1 MSGLSIPQPGV
12 EVEQD
17 FVAETASPATPAQ
30 QEVIVGPCFQVVSAL
45 DDNGLPLPEAL
56 AGAYRDGFGVIAYP
70 LPGLS
75 PGALVTGFLEDI
87 RVFLSLGSMRRE
99 LHSVYDEVSIF
110 SGSDSKIAG
119 TPWSACVLTDPGVN
133 FVTEGVAEGDVV
145 RVTYQ
150 GEVRDVLVS
159 SVAATQLGLD
169 EDSLT
174 RAFGTPTSGSVD
186 IDFATYSV
194 IRNPAEFAYVEAASV
209 ARYTL
214 GSDSDYVVFRVKT
227 TAPTAYLGDGGDGLQ
242 IAMAA
247 QPYTLRDSSCFVG
260 ANIFWDTSAGQ
271 NFVATVGAIGA
282 VTSRYLL
289 IGAVGASAA
298 LLDVLRVVSNQILV
312 IENGATANQTAQN
325 YVVAI
330 SVDSGVNGATGGG
343 DETAFTSAGQ
353 NFNTSIPNTAGT
365 PDTATLL
372 EISGVGVFTVVAVV
386 SDTALTISAG
396 AGAGLAAQTYT
407 VVQQLDTGTGT
418 GQTGKDNTGGQTTV
432 CFAGGGLTTDILT
445 GRAIITLTDGDTW
458 EGGAYAAQPAGAH
471 LAGYLAN
478 VTADLIASGT
488 AVEAEVVDRNTDLSF
503 VFDPTDRI
511 LTVLAGRGT
520 DGLSTGGV
528 QDPGSSGG
536 VYIHEALTDPLDSA
550 YDADISAIFE
560 SVVNGDMSPFTFTE
574 AFVRSGVFAITFDG
588 GAGAGDLLVDA
599 DLLGSTTPTALVYVS
614 YKALRLDVTAAADV
628 PLFYEIGNAT
638 QAVALL
644 GPAPGNPLCI
654 AALKAIAASPD
665 APIRV
670 LGVSAVSGA
679 KPFGTETAYQEALA
693 FLEAKKVYV
702 VVVLTQDPV
711 VGQYLQAHV
720 DAMSEP
726 DQKAERLGIL
736 NSQLP
741 THAQATVVAS
751 GTAGNTG
758 TVAGDSTADFAG
770 DADFSLAQAEAGDIL
785 VVTAKAGAQSYLDS
799 VDGTVGPLYGAPILG
814 IKAGDNFII
823 QFDGTDIPSS
833 WNGMVDVS
841 WTLYRPGPAISVA
854 ADQAEAVAKIAE
866 GYADR
871 RIIHVWPDSL
881 TGPVDGVDS
890 VLEGFYGGAVVGA
903 LIGAKG
909 PADPLTNTNVPGFTG
924 VKHSSGYFTRRQLNR
939 IAGGGNLILAQDA
952 SGAPIYIRHQL
963 TTDTSTIEKR
973 EISVTTALDYVAEV
987 YRTTLGPQIG
997 RVNITDNLLTDL
1009 AGKAESINAAMKDQR
1024 ILRRASLLAI
1034 SEDPESTDRLIFD
1047 VGVVSLVPNNYNRV
1061 RILVGGA

>member
-242 IAMAA
+242 IALAA
-247 QPYTLRDSSCFVG
+247 QPYTLRDTSCFVG

-330 SVDSGVNGATGGG
+330 SVDSGGERSHGRWGRDGLHQRRSELQHEHPEHGRHARHGDPPGDLRRGRVHSRRGRQRHGAHHLRRRGRGPG
-343 DETAFTSAGQ
+343 R
-353 NFNTSIPNTAGT
+353 
-365 PDTATLL
+365 PDLH
-372 EISGVGVFTVVAVV
+372 
-386 SDTALTISAG
+386 
-396 AGAGLAAQTYT
+396 
-407 VVQQLDTGTGT
+407 
-418 GQTGKDNTGGQTTV
+418 
-432 CFAGGGLTTDILT
+432 
-445 GRAIITLTDGDTW
+445 GRAAARYRHGHRPDRQGQHRRPDHGLLRRRRPDDGH
-458 EGGAYAAQPAGAH
+458 P
-471 LAGYLAN
+471 
-478 VTADLIASGT
+478 
-488 AVEAEVVDRNTDLSF
+488 
-503 VFDPTDRI
+503 
-511 LTVLAGRGT
+511 
-520 DGLSTGGV
+520 
-528 QDPGSSGG
+528 
-536 VYIHEALTDPLDSA
+536 
-550 YDADISAIFE
+550 
-560 SVVNGDMSPFTFTE
+560 
-574 AFVRSGVFAITFDG
+574 
-588 GAGAGDLLVDA
+588 
-599 DLLGSTTPTALVYVS
+599 
-614 YKALRLDVTAAADV
+614 
-628 PLFYEIGNAT
+628 
-638 QAVALL
+638 
-644 GPAPGNPLCI
+644 
-654 AALKAIAASPD
+654 
-665 APIRV
+665 
-670 LGVSAVSGA
+670 
-679 KPFGTETAYQEALA
+679 
-693 FLEAKKVYV
+693 
-702 VVVLTQDPV
+702 
-711 VGQYLQAHV
+711 
-720 DAMSEP
+720 
-726 DQKAERLGIL
+726 ER
-736 NSQLP
+736 P
-741 THAQATVVAS
+741 RHHH
-751 GTAGNTG
+751 
-758 TVAGDSTADFAG
+758 
-770 DADFSLAQAEAGDIL
+770 
-785 VVTAKAGAQSYLDS
+785 
-799 VDGTVGPLYGAPILG
+799 
-814 IKAGDNFII
+814 
-823 QFDGTDIPSS
+823 
-833 WNGMVDVS
+833 
-841 WTLYRPGPAISVA
+841 
-854 ADQAEAVAKIAE
+854 
-866 GYADR
+866 ADR
-871 RIIHVWPDSL
+871 R
-881 TGPVDGVDS
+881 
-890 VLEGFYGGAVVGA
+890 
-903 LIGAKG
+903 
-909 PADPLTNTNVPGFTG
+909 
-924 VKHSSGYFTRRQLNR
+924 
-939 IAGGGNLILAQDA
+939 
-952 SGAPIYIRHQL
+952 
-963 TTDTSTIEKR
+963 
-973 EISVTTALDYVAEV
+973 
-987 YRTTLGPQIG
+987 
-997 RVNITDNLLTDL
+997 
-1009 AGKAESINAAMKDQR
+1009 
-1024 ILRRASLLAI
+1024 
-1034 SEDPESTDRLIFD
+1034 
-1047 VGVVSLVPNNYNRV
+1047 
-1061 RILVGGA
+1061 